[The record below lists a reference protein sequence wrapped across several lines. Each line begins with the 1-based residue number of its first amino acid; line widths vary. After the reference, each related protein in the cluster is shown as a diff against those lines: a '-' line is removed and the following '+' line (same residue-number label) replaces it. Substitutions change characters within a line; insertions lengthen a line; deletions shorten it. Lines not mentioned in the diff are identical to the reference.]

1 MDKMKAVVCTRYGA
15 PEDVLKMVEVKKPTP
30 KDDEVLIK
38 IVASALNS
46 GDVRVRSLDT
56 TGFLKFIM
64 RFVLGFKKPRNA
76 ILGVSFAGI
85 VVQTGKKVK
94 DWRLGDDV
102 FGMAGFRFGAHAEY
116 IALPAN
122 GFFTKKPANA
132 TFEEAAALP
141 FGGHTAIYFLEKAG
155 ITFLKKPAI
164 LIYGATGSVGMA
176 AIQIAHHYQAQV
188 TAVCS
193 EAGKKFVNA
202 LDVDDVI
209 CYDREDFTKTGKT
222 YDIVFDTVGKTSKKR
237 CRPLLSA
244 NSRYITVADYS
255 VAVERKEQ
263 LTLLRALFDSGKYK
277 ACIDRVYTLDELV
290 EAHKYVDTSRKKGNV
305 VIRIAE

>member
-1 MDKMKAVVCTRYGA
+1 MDKMKAVICTRYGA
-15 PEDVLKMVEVKKPTP
+15 PEEVLQMVEVDKPKP
-30 KDDEVLIK
+30 KDNEVLIK
-38 IVASALNS
+38 IVASAVNS
-46 GDVRVRSLDT
+46 GDVRVRTLGA
-56 TGFLKFIM
+56 TGLLKFIM
-64 RFVLGFKKPRNA
+64 RFVLGFTKPRNA

-85 VVQTGKKVK
+85 IVQTGKKVK
-94 DWRLGDDV
+94 DYRLGDEV
-102 FGMAGFRFGAHAEY
+102 FGMAGFKFGAHAEY
-116 IALPAN
+116 IAMPEN

-155 ITFLKKPAI
+155 IALLKNPKI

-176 AIQIAHHYQAQV
+176 AIQIAQYHQAQV

-193 EAGKKFVNA
+193 EAGQNLVHA
-202 LDVDDVI
+202 LGVGDVI
-209 CYDREDFTKTGKT
+209 CYDREDFTQTGKK

-244 NSRYITVADYS
+244 HSRYITVADYS

-263 LTLLRALFDSGKYK
+263 LALLRALFENGTYK
-277 ACIDRVYTLDELV
+277 ACIDRVYTLNELV
-290 EAHKYVDTSRKKGNV
+290 EAHQYVDTGRKKGNV